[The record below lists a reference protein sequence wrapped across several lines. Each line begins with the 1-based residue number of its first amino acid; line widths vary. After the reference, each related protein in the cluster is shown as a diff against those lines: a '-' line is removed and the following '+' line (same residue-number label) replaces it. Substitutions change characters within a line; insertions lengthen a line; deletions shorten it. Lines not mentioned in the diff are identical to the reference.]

1 VHKSTDFDNPSST
14 QVIEGQAFLSE
25 ESRLLDRYEAQGELA
40 GALERTEFHR
50 HLAEKVLGCHKKFR
64 HFRCDNNH
72 DWAKSTNSCSVRLC
86 PHCSRDKAKTIGTK
100 VQAFVVGKE
109 NLKYMVLAER
119 NSKNLAE
126 GIKSLYAAWD
136 KLRRSV
142 FWKRRVTGS
151 MAVLEVTYS
160 VKRKS
165 WHPHLNVLFE
175 GEYIPFK
182 ELNLK
187 WQKVTENRGRTSW
200 IQKANEGTVW
210 ELVKYTLK
218 VAEYENT
225 SEGRVLK
232 LLFDDP
238 KVLDEFLASVYG
250 VRLIRTYGTFR
261 SMGDVEGEEEK
272 CPDCGSTCF
281 VDLGWAAHHQ
291 LKFDFDKQI
300 FRVVRSPG
308 EIITA
313 LREGRAFDPSHLDFL
328 IRKQREKIPL
338 AVEARKEFAVYERRV
353 REKFSARSETSLRQ
367 PAA

>member
-1 VHKSTDFDNPSST
+1 VHKSTDLEVSNSS
-14 QVIEGQAFLSE
+14 QSVEGQEFLNKE
-25 ESRLLDRYEAQGELA
+25 FGLLDRYEVQAELV

-64 HFRCDNNH
+64 HKRCENNH
-72 DWAKSTNSCSVRLC
+72 DWARATNSCSVRLC
-86 PHCSRDKAKTIGTK
+86 PHCAHDKVNLVGKR

-126 GIKSLYAAWD
+126 GIKSLYQSWD

-142 FWKRRVTGS
+142 FWKRRVTGA

-160 VKRKS
+160 AKRKS

-175 GEYIPFK
+175 GDYIPFR
-182 ELNLK
+182 ELNIK
-187 WQKVTENRGRTSW
+187 WQKVSEGRGRTSW

-210 ELVKYTLK
+210 ELIKYTLK

-225 SEGRVLK
+225 SEGRVLQ
-232 LLFDDP
+232 LLFDEP
-238 KVLDEFLASVYG
+238 GVLDEFLSSVYG
-250 VRLIRTYGTFR
+250 VRLIRTYGSFR
-261 SMGDVEGEEEK
+261 SMGDVESEEEK

-281 VDLGWAAHHQ
+281 VDLGWAAHNQ
-291 LKFDFDKQI
+291 LRFDFDKQV

-308 EIITA
+308 EIISA
-313 LREGRAFDPSHLDFL
+313 LREGKHFDPSHLNFL
-328 IRKQREKIPL
+328 IRKQQEQIPL
-338 AVEARKEFAVYERRV
+338 AVEARKAFAVHEKRV
-353 REKFSARSETSLRQ
+353 RQTFAERL
-367 PAA
+367 AA